1 MQEKLNSTSRASLQK
16 SKQRELASR

>member
-1 MQEKLNSTSRASLQK
+1 MQEKLSSTSRASLQK